1 MSKEKVV
8 LAYSGGLDTSVC
20 VKWLQDEKNLDVVCV
35 CGNVGQEET
44 GLDAKKQ
51 KALDLGVLDCQ
62 VLDLRDEFSDE
73 FLTKAIAANSM
84 YENKYPLLSA
94 LSRPLLAK
102 KLVEVAHEF
111 GATYVAHGCTGKGN
125 DQVRFEAAV
134 KALDPELKVIA
145 PVREWDLKC
154 RPDEVAYA
162 HAHNV
167 PVPEGANDN
176 PYSIDD
182 NLWGRAIECG
192 HLEDPWNEPLDDAWV
207 MTKNPEDTPDTPTY
221 TEVEFEAGKPVA
233 VDGKKM
239 KLSEIVIA
247 LNKISGDN
255 GFGRLDLVE
264 DRLVGLKSRECYEVP
279 GALTLITAHKAL
291 EDICVEGDLLKTK
304 IKLEQEWATAVYNG
318 QWYTPLRKA
327 LSAFV
332 DSTQETVTGDVKLK
346 LYKGNIIDVGVTSPY
361 SLYDEEIATFDEDE
375 VYNQA
380 DSAGFINLFGLPIAE
395 RAKLAKNWPTE
406 E

>member
-207 MTKNPEDTPDTPTY
+207 MTKNPEDCPADPET
-221 TEVEFEAGKPVA
+221 VVIGFEGGLPVSINGEKMSLLDCVIKANEIAGR
-233 VDGKKM
+233 
-239 KLSEIVIA
+239 
-247 LNKISGDN
+247 N
-255 GFGRLDLVE
+255 GFGRIDMIE
-264 DRLVGLKSRECYEVP
+264 DRVVGIKSRECYECP
-279 GALTLITAHKAL
+279 AALLLIQAHQSLETLCLDAETLKQKAKL
-291 EDICVEGDLLKTK
+291 DVEWASTVYRGLWYSQNREAIDAYNAYTQKYVTGEVR
-304 IKLEQEWATAVYNG
+304 IKLCKG
-318 QWYTPLRKA
+318 GL
-327 LSAFV
+327 FV
-332 DSTQETVTGDVKLK
+332 DGLR
-346 LYKGNIIDVGVTSPY
+346 SPY
-361 SLYDEEIATFDEDE
+361 SLYDYNLATYDEGDTFDHT
-375 VYNQA
+375 A
-380 DSAGFINLFGLPIAE
+380 SKGFITIHGLQSKTWSRVQGPGS
-395 RAKLAKNWPTE
+395 KLQ
-406 E
+406 

>member
-94 LSRPLLAK
+94 LSRPLL
-102 KLVEVAHEF
+102 
-111 GATYVAHGCTGKGN
+111 
-125 DQVRFEAAV
+125 
-134 KALDPELKVIA
+134 DPELKVIA

-192 HLEDPWNEPLDDAWV
+192 HLEDPWNKPLDDAWV

-221 TEVEFEAGKPVA
+221 TEIEFEAGKPVA

-304 IKLEQEWATAVYNG
+304 IKLEQDWATAVYNG
-318 QWYTPLRKA
+318 QWYSPLKNA
-327 LSAFV
+327 LDAFMA
-332 DSTQETVTGDVKLK
+332 DTQKFVTGTVRLK
-346 LYKGNIIDVGVTSPY
+346 FFKGNCHVVGRKSPF
-361 SLYDEEIATFDEDE
+361 SLYDYGLATYDRDTTFDEK
-375 VYNQA
+375 A
-380 DSAGFINLFGLPIAE
+380 SAGFIEIDTLSLKTW
-395 RAKLAKNWPTE
+395 AKVQGPSSAAAQA
-406 E
+406 

>member
-111 GATYVAHGCTGKGN
+111 GATYVAHGCTGN

-221 TEVEFEAGKPVA
+221 TEIEFEAGKPVA

-304 IKLEQEWATAVYNG
+304 IKLEQDWATAVYNG
-318 QWYTPLRKA
+318 QWYSPLKNA
-327 LSAFV
+327 LDAFMA
-332 DSTQETVTGDVKLK
+332 DTQKFVTGTVRLK
-346 LYKGNIIDVGVTSPY
+346 FFKGNCHVVGRKSPF
-361 SLYDEEIATFDEDE
+361 SLYDYGLATYDRDTTFDEK
-375 VYNQA
+375 A
-380 DSAGFINLFGLPIAE
+380 SAGFIEIDTLSLKTW
-395 RAKLAKNWPTE
+395 AKVQGPSSAAAQA
-406 E
+406 

>member
-84 YENKYPLLSA
+84 YENKYPLLS
-94 LSRPLLAK
+94 
-102 KLVEVAHEF
+102 
-111 GATYVAHGCTGKGN
+111 AHGCTGKGN

-221 TEVEFEAGKPVA
+221 TEIEFEAGKPVA

-239 KLSEIVIA
+239 KLSEIIIA

-304 IKLEQEWATAVYNG
+304 IKLEQDWATAVYNG
-318 QWYTPLRKA
+318 QWYSPLKNA
-327 LSAFV
+327 LDAFMA
-332 DSTQETVTGDVKLK
+332 DAQKFVTGTVRLK
-346 LYKGNIIDVGVTSPY
+346 FFKGNCHVVGRKSPF
-361 SLYDEEIATFDEDE
+361 SLYDYGLATYDRDTTFDEK
-375 VYNQA
+375 A
-380 DSAGFINLFGLPIAE
+380 SAGFIEIDTLSLKTW
-395 RAKLAKNWPTE
+395 AKVQGPSSAAAQA
-406 E
+406 